1 MGLQW
6 GAQIRHDGGMVQ
18 ATGLLALGLAL
29 MSAEAAGSETLTLR
43 VLTYNV
49 WGVPMIA
56 PLRPER
62 MTRIGPAIAA
72 LSPDLVALQEVWTDE
87 DAEILTEG
95 LAQIG
100 LTHIERFTEDWPDD
114 SGLMIA
120 SRYPIEKVRFSR
132 YRQGRH
138 PHLPWH
144 VDYMAGK
151 GIARVTV
158 RTPLGEVD
166 FAATHLQA
174 GYGTNEYVFVQMSQ
188 ALQAAKH
195 VAKGDAPLIL
205 AGDINSPHDGI
216 PSRLLAARA
225 RLHPTDPK
233 AGIDQILYRSGRQLR
248 IAPGRVQTAL
258 TEPVDLESAVMPLS
272 DHPAVLAE
280 LHLSRC
286 AGECVVPG
294 LGAHLGRLSTEVL
307 PIVKQEVELRRFR
320 MTRDLVLAL
329 CFPFVGFILAIIGR
343 RLGGRASFVVR
354 GAAVI
359 LILAAAW
366 FTYLNTSFGPAHLHG
381 LLEIEGQLVS
391 APMDEDRPAAAVF
404 SRSGS

>member
-1 MGLQW
+1 
-6 GAQIRHDGGMVQ
+6 MVQ

-29 MSAEAAGSETLTLR
+29 MSAEPADDDTLTLR

-62 MTRIGPAIAA
+62 MARIGPAVAELA
-72 LSPDLVALQEVWTDE
+72 PDLVALQEVWTDE
-87 DAEILTEG
+87 DAAILSEG
-95 LAQIG
+95 LKRAG
-100 LTHIERFTEDWPDD
+100 LSHIERFVQDWPDD

-120 SRYPIEKVRFSR
+120 SRYPIEKVHFSR

-158 RTPLGEVD
+158 RTPIGEVD

-174 GYGTNEYVFVQMSQ
+174 GYGSNDYLFVQMGQ
-188 ALQAAKH
+188 ALQAAEQ
-195 VAKGDAPLIL
+195 VAGGASPLIL

-225 RLHPTDPK
+225 RLRSTDPN
-233 AGIDQILYRSGRQLR
+233 AGIDQILYRGGRTISVEL
-248 IAPGRVQTAL
+248 GEVQPAM
-258 TEPVDLESAVMPLS
+258 TEVVDLGSAVMPLS

-280 LHLSRC
+280 LHLRRC
-286 AGECVVPG
+286 SGECTKYS
-294 LGAHLGRLSTEVL
+294 LGAHLGRLSAEIL
-307 PIVKQEVELRRFR
+307 PIVKREVELRKFC

-329 CFPFVGFILAIIGR
+329 CFPIIGFFLAIFGR
-343 RLGGRASFVVR
+343 RTTGRTSLVIRSV
-354 GAAVI
+354 AVL
-359 LILAAAW
+359 LILVAGW
-366 FTYLNTSFGPAHLHG
+366 FTYLNTSFGPAHLQG
-381 LLEIEGQLVS
+381 LLEIEGRLVS
-391 APMDEDRPAAAVF
+391 TQIGGGPPKTAVF